1 MKNATASKKT
11 CKFTNNQKVSRC
23 KIMLNSY
30 LLAFAQLKDPRIIKP
45 LLWSSLLSITSLILF
60 LVLGT
65 SAVDWF
71 FESLSENST
80 AWMGDW
86 GEWIKTPPR
95 FCFLFFTRPF
105 LFFVWCGP
113 CGYIRS
119 FPRWNYRSGSRQALP
134 GDQVTTTPSDDA
146 LDDLIHA
153 VRSNKPL
160 RDIDHVSF
168 LSSRVV
174 FPSYWTYSADM
185 DQRHDAGKR
194 ILSFDRGK
202 DALNPQSK

>member
-86 GEWIKTPPR
+86 GEWIKTATKILV
-95 FCFLFFTRPF
+95 FFFLLALSYFFFGAVHAAYLGLF
-105 LFFVWCGP
+105 LDGIVDAVRDKHYP
-113 CGYIRS
+113 EIK
-119 FPRWNYRSGSRQALP
+119 L
-134 GDQVTTTPSDDA
+134 TTPSDDA
-146 LDDLIHA
+146 RRLIHA
-153 VRSNKPL
+153 V
-160 RDIDHVSF
+160 F
-168 LSSRVV
+168 
-174 FPSYWTYSADM
+174 
-185 DQRHDAGKR
+185 
-194 ILSFDRGK
+194 
-202 DALNPQSK
+202 